1 MTNYINQN
9 GDTHL
14 ILVII
19 SGNEEEAVKVVKQ
32 GNSHPEV
39 VNSYGDTALLL
50 SIHYSM
56 VKLSHALLETKN
68 AKAKVIIE
76 TMPYIFCVSSILG

>member
-1 MTNYINQN
+1 MINFINEN

-19 SGNEEEAVKVVKQ
+19 SGNEEEAINVVKFTD
-32 GNSHPEV
+32 SHPEV

-56 VKLSHALLETKN
+56 E
-68 AKAKVIIE
+68 
-76 TMPYIFCVSSILG
+76 